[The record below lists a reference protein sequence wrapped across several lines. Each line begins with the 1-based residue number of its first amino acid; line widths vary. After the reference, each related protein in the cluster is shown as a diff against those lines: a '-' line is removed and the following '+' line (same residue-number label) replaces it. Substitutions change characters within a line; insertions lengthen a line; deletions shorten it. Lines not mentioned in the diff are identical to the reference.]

1 MMAERKYYLL
11 YLDESGMVKPLGSA
25 YPDITDIDLMTLES
39 TKESFLQK
47 YLPNQRIKDLFIGR
61 LTHNQKTNVYD
72 FHFYECF
79 FKSEHVSRISE
90 KIQAFMKRFALERQQ
105 KIKSPSKIE
114 LDSSAVAFQEYA
126 NFLIEQI
133 TSNRETLMRITNDIN
148 ITNPN
153 LKKNLL
159 QYQKENYAIRT
170 LIWKHLKQ
178 YKELRMVS
186 YVYSSYLNNKKLD
199 CTKNNNQREN
209 YEYSSLLFD
218 FYYEF
223 PIYYHE
229 ASEISEKDYLPA
241 AYLQRNQVMEKL
253 RQKPFDS
260 QELNELYQIGGI
272 PYILEHMDT
281 NELYSSTKEDLLRL
295 GLINEE
301 DYWQHKK

>member
-11 YLDESGMVKPLGSA
+11 YLDELGMVKPLGKA
-25 YPDITDIDLMTLES
+25 YPDITDIDLMTLEN

-47 YLPNQRIKDLFIGR
+47 YLPNQKIKDLFIGR
-61 LTHNQKTNVYD
+61 LTYNSKTNVYD

-79 FKSEHVSRISE
+79 FESEHSSRITE
-90 KIQAFMKRFALERQQ
+90 KIQESMKRFALERQQ
-105 KIKSPSKIE
+105 KIKSPNKIE
-114 LDSSAVAFQEYA
+114 LDSNATAFQEYT

-133 TSNRETLMRITNDIN
+133 TSNRDTLMRFTNDIN

-153 LKKNLL
+153 LKKIIL
-159 QYQKENYAIRT
+159 QYQKDNYSLRS

-178 YKELRMVS
+178 YKELRMAS
-186 YVYSSYLNNKKLD
+186 YVYLSYLNQEKLD
-199 CTKNNNQREN
+199 CAKNNHQREN

-229 ASEISEKDYLPA
+229 ASEIKEKDFLPLR
-241 AYLQRNQVMEKL
+241 YQQRNQVVQKL
-253 RQKPFDS
+253 KQEPFDS
-260 QELNELYQIGGI
+260 QELNEMYQMGGI

-281 NELYSSTKEDLLRL
+281 NELYSSSKEDLLRL
-295 GLINEE
+295 GFINEE

>member
-1 MMAERKYYLL
+1 MMAERKYYIL
-11 YLDESGMVKPLGSA
+11 YLDESGMVKPLGNA
-25 YPDITDIDLMTLES
+25 YPDITDIDLITLGT

-47 YLPNQRIKDLFIGR
+47 FLPNQKIEDLFIGR

-79 FKSEHVSRISE
+79 FAREHSSRTNE
-90 KIQAFMKRFALERQQ
+90 KIQESMKRFALERQQ
-105 KIKSPSKIE
+105 KIKSPNKIE
-114 LDSSAVAFQEYA
+114 LDSNASAFQEYT

-133 TSNRETLMRITNDIN
+133 TSNRDILMRFTNDIH

-153 LKKNLL
+153 LKKIFL
-159 QYQKENYAIRT
+159 QYRKDNYSLRS

-186 YVYSSYLNNKKLD
+186 FVYSSYLNHEKLD
-199 CTKNNNQREN
+199 CEKNNHQREN

-229 ASEISEKDYLPA
+229 ASEILEKDFLPLS
-241 AYLQRNQVMEKL
+241 YQKRNQMVQKL
-253 RQKPFDS
+253 KQEPFDS

-281 NELYSSTKEDLLRL
+281 NELYSSSKEDLLRL
-295 GLINEE
+295 GLMNEE